1 MKNLSPYCSCRQLL
15 IPTLVLLI
23 CLTLP
28 ASAAAQSRSDTGAA
42 ELSQRLRIGLIPEQH
57 LFAQKNRFQPLFDYL
72 GTALGVSFDI
82 QVLSRYGNLIDN
94 FTELELDAAFF
105 GSFTGAMAIK
115 QLGMIPLAR
124 PHYTGGL
131 SSYYGVI
138 FVRKQS
144 GIRQAADM
152 RGKKMV
158 FVDRATT
165 AGYLLPLDYFQQNGI
180 KDYTSWFSD
189 YYFAGTHEDA
199 ILEVLK
205 GHADVGAAKSTIFY
219 RMAQANPQILEDLQI
234 LASSPHVP
242 ANTFGVRGDLPQELV
257 LQLREQLL
265 GMHLT
270 PAGRAVLEG
279 MGIQRFL
286 QTDCEDFVPVFD
298 YARHIGLDLST
309 YQYVND

>member
-1 MKNLSPYCSCRQLL
+1 MKNLSPHHNCRQLL
-15 IPTLVLLI
+15 IPVLVLLI

-42 ELSQRLRIGLIPEQH
+42 GLSQRLRIGLIPEQH
-57 LFAQKNRFQPLFDYL
+57 VFAQKSRYQPLFDYL
-72 GTALGVSFDI
+72 GAALGVSFDI
-82 QVLSRYGNLIDN
+82 QILSRYGNLIGN
-94 FTELELDAAFF
+94 FNELELDAAFF

-115 QLGMIPLAR
+115 QLGMVPLAR
-124 PHYTGGL
+124 PHYTSGL

-180 KDYTSWFSD
+180 KDYTHWFSD

-219 RMAQANPQILEDLQI
+219 RMALANPQILEDLQI

-257 LQLREQLL
+257 VQLREQLL

-270 PAGRAVLEG
+270 PAGRTVLEG
-279 MGIQRFL
+279 MGVQRFL
-286 QTDCEDFVPVFD
+286 QTSCEDFVPVFD